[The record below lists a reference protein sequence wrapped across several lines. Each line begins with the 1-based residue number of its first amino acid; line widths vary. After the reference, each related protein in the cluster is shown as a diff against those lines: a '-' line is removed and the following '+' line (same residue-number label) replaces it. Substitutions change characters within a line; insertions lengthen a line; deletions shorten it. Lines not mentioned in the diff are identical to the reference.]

1 MYKTM
6 RGKSPCKWW
15 LASQS
20 FLCLYSALL
29 DFGVIPDF
37 VNASPK
43 LGFVSQN
50 IKKWL
55 DSTHNKIIG

>member
-1 MYKTM
+1 M

-29 DFGVIPDF
+29 EFGVIACNSLSCTLLLIVYYVF
-37 VNASPK
+37 TFRHYLTS
-43 LGFVSQN
+43 S
-50 IKKWL
+50 
-55 DSTHNKIIG
+55 KIIIAEYQ